1 MAISNAQR
9 AKINKMNKA
18 SQTVLLGT
26 IVQGLQTD
34 TVTLQSQASTLTG
47 VNLLTSG
54 SFSSGSVEATG
65 SSISILTG
73 TTAIKGA
80 FVNVRR
86 SGSHIYNVDVDISAG
101 SKLVIKSTG
110 SAAIAS
116 GDVVN
121 WLVF

>member
-18 SQTVLLGT
+18 SQTVSLGT

-34 TVTLQSQASTLTG
+34 TVTLKAQASTLTG
-47 VNLLTSG
+47 VNLLSSG

-86 SGSHIYNVDVDISAG
+86 SGSHMYNVNVDISAG
-101 SKLVIKSTG
+101 SKLVIKSAG
-110 SAAIAS
+110 SPIAS
-116 GDVVN
+116 GDVVD
-121 WLVF
+121 WIVY